1 MLSKDDAGLDELARC
16 RLGFIALKETKV
28 PILKFLGVT
37 AKLKK
42 KRDIKTDKNN
52 FFNIKEMIFIE

>member
-42 KRDIKTDKNN
+42 KRDILKQTK
-52 FFNIKEMIFIE
+52 IISLI